1 MGGPMD
7 LLQELIGESAAIEAV
22 RSQVRRLVRRAVGAR
37 HFPPILIQGETGTG
51 KTIVARLIHR
61 LGARASGPFVD
72 VNCPAIPHNLLEAH
86 LFGVERGAFTDA
98 REARPGLFQA
108 AHGGTLFLD
117 EIGDMPV
124 ELQTKLLKA
133 IEERTVRRLGSTKS
147 EAVDVWIV
155 AATNADLADLMRQ
168 RKFRNDLYHRLAVVN
183 LRLPP
188 LRERPQ
194 DILPLA
200 EHFLARAC
208 ADHSLPAMSFA
219 PDAREALLAHPWE
232 GNIRDLSNA
241 IERVALDSEAS
252 VVTAGMLAL
261 SDAPAGDLARASSP
275 PVKGSH
281 LRRLAD
287 AVGDVERHHVLEALR
302 ETAWNISRAAAR
314 LGITRNTL
322 RYRIEKHR
330 LVRDGGT
337 VARRSVAAA
346 PPSAAPSPPA
356 PLPSPAAAPS
366 AVRWDRRRLALL
378 RAVVVAPDSA
388 SPAPASRAIQM
399 FVEKVRSF
407 GGRVAE
413 LSPAGVVAVFGSDVA
428 EDAPRV
434 AAHAALAIQK
444 AAERARRDEPEAV
457 GARLALHFAQALI
470 AEAPDGPQIDL
481 DAKREAWAVL
491 DALVGVGEAG
501 AIVASEAAAPLLGR
515 RFRLQPLDAAAT
527 AAGRVCRLVG
537 RERPGLGVGAR
548 MARFVGRQDDL
559 QIVQARARAAISGHG
574 HVVGIVGEAG
584 IGKSRLLFE
593 LRQSLRRE
601 AVTLL
606 RGRCLPYASAVPHF
620 LVLDILRQTLRIA
633 ESDGHERIREKV
645 VAALDQLEI
654 DREEAAPY
662 LLQLFG
668 VKEGTEH
675 LDVLSGEALKA
686 RILETLRAMIQKGS
700 RQRPIVYVAEDLH
713 WIDKASEDCL
723 AFLVEHLAGL
733 PVLLL
738 TTSRP
743 GYRPP
748 WAEKSYVTQIAL
760 QPLTERESLEVVR
773 SVLGDERIPEPL
785 ARIILDKAEGNPFF
799 LEELAHVVGERGD
812 NAPAVTVP
820 DTIQQVLLAR
830 IERLPEKTRRFLETA
845 AVLGREFSR
854 GLIEAVWDGPAGPHL
869 AELQRFEFLYEGGR
883 GGETTYVF
891 RHALTHEVAYE
902 ALLPDDR
909 RALHAAAGRTLEAR
923 YPEPPGQ
930 INDRLAYHYAQT
942 EESTKAV
949 EYLTRS
955 AERAARSYAHEA
967 AVRALD
973 AAVAHVDR
981 LPAEVRD
988 RRLLDLLLRQA
999 SSLFPLGRF
1008 QEILDLLLRHEER
1021 LERLNDP
1028 GVAAHYYFLVGRT
1041 YSFLG
1046 QDERVIRNA
1055 QRAIAEAER
1064 CGDEGT
1070 MGKAYSLLA
1079 MAAAFSGQA
1088 RQGIEYGRRAI
1099 ALLEKTDERWWLG
1112 DAHWAVGLNH
1122 AQTGEFEPALAA
1134 EGRAHAIGEAIG
1146 DARLQT
1152 FAQWVTGIIYACI
1165 GEADAAITACQRALE
1180 RAPDPLNRAI
1190 ARGLLGFAYLEKGEV
1205 ARAIPLLEGSVE
1217 RLGQFRYRPFQG
1229 WFSVFLAEAVR
1240 QERHVERARD
1250 LAMQGL
1256 VVTRDANFR
1265 TGIGWAQQ
1273 ALGRIAHDRG
1283 DFDAA
1288 ATHLA
1293 AALGIFTASHS
1304 RYELGRT
1311 HLDLAALAH
1320 SRQDRKAVAQNLRA
1334 AHALFTSLHVPKWV
1348 ERTTVLARHY
1358 GVLPKIAPI
1367 PGPRL
1372 RR

>member
-1 MGGPMD
+1 MTGPMD
-7 LLQELIGESAAIEAV
+7 LLKEVIGESPAIEAV
-22 RSQVRRLVRRAVGAR
+22 RSQVRRLLRRGTGTR

-51 KTIVARLIHR
+51 KGLVARLIHR
-61 LGARASGPFVD
+61 LGPRAGGPFVD

-108 AHGGTLFLD
+108 AHRGTLFLD
-117 EIGDMPV
+117 EICDMPV
-124 ELQTKLLKA
+124 ELQTKLLKV
-133 IEERTVRRLGSTKS
+133 IEDRTVRRLGSTTS
-147 EAVDVWIV
+147 EAVDVWIL

-168 RKFRNDLYHRLAVVN
+168 RRFRDDLYHRLAVLN
-183 LRLPP
+183 LRLPA
-188 LRERPQ
+188 LRERVE

-208 ADHSLPAMSFA
+208 ADHSLEPMSFA
-219 PDAREALLAHPWE
+219 PDARAALLAYGWQ
-232 GNIRDLSNA
+232 GNVRELSNV
-241 IERVALDSEAS
+241 IERVALDSESS
-252 VVTAGMLAL
+252 VVTAGMLTLPDAL
-261 SDAPAGDLARASSP
+261 ADDLIPAPALPAR
-275 PVKGSH
+275 GTH
-281 LRRLAD
+281 GRRLVD
-287 AVGDVERHHVLEALR
+287 AVGDVERQHLLEALR
-302 ETAWNISRAAAR
+302 ETAWNISRAALR
-314 LGITRNTL
+314 LGVSRNTL

-330 LVRDGGT
+330 LVRESGAR
-337 VARRSVAAA
+337 VRRSIAAA
-346 PPSAAPSPPA
+346 PPSTALPAPASPP
-356 PLPSPAAAPS
+356 PPAAAPA

-378 RAVVVAPDSA
+378 RAVVVAPESE
-388 SPAPASRAIQM
+388 SPVPGSRAIQM

-413 LSPAGVVAVFGSDVA
+413 LSPAGMVAVFGSETA

-444 AAERARRDEPEAV
+444 AAERARGDELQVV
-457 GARLALHFAQALI
+457 GTRIAIHFAQALI

-481 DAKREAWAVL
+481 DAKREAWAAL
-491 DALVGVGEAG
+491 DALVGAGEAG
-501 AIVASEAAAPLLGR
+501 AIVASEAAASLLGR
-515 RFRLQPLDAAAT
+515 RFRLQPLEAAAT

-548 MARFVGRQDDL
+548 MARFVGREDDL
-559 QIVQARARAAISGHG
+559 QLLQARARAAMRGHG
-574 HVVGIVGEAG
+574 QVVGIVGEAG

-593 LRQSLRRE
+593 LRQGLRRE

-606 RGRCLPYASAVPHF
+606 RGRCLPYASAVPYF
-620 LVLDILRQTLRIA
+620 LILDILRQTLRIA
-633 ESDGHERIREKV
+633 ESDGPQRIREKS
-645 VAALDQLEI
+645 VAALGQLEI
-654 DREEAAPY
+654 DAEEVAPY

-668 VKEGTEH
+668 VTEGTER

-686 RILETLRAMIQKGS
+686 RILDVLREMIARGS
-700 RQRPIVYVAEDLH
+700 RQRPIVYVAEDLQ
-713 WIDKASEDCL
+713 WIDKASEDCF

-733 PVLLL
+733 PVMLL

-748 WAEKSYVTQIAL
+748 WVAKSYVTQIAL
-760 QPLTERESLEVVR
+760 QPLTEQDSLAVVR
-773 SVLGDERIPEPL
+773 SVLGGERIPEPL
-785 ARIILDKAEGNPFF
+785 TRLILDKAEGNPFF
-799 LEELAHVVGERGD
+799 LEELSRVVGARGD
-812 NAPAVTVP
+812 DAPAVAVP

-830 IERLPEKTRRFLETA
+830 IERLPEQTRRFLETA

-854 GLIEAVWDGPAGPHL
+854 GLIEAVWDGPADPHL
-869 AELQRFEFLYEGGR
+869 VELQRLEFLYEGAR

-902 ALLPDDR
+902 ALPSDDR
-909 RALHAAAGRTLEAR
+909 RALHATAGRALESR
-923 YPEPPGQ
+923 SPEPPGQ
-930 INDRLAYHYAQT
+930 VNDRLAYHYSQT
-942 EESTKAV
+942 EESAKAV

-967 AVRALD
+967 AVRALA

-988 RRLLDLLLRQA
+988 RRLLDLLLRQG
-999 SSLFPLGRF
+999 SSLIPLGRF

-1021 LERLNDP
+1021 LERLGDP

-1046 QDERVIRNA
+1046 QDERAIQNA

-1064 CGDEGT
+1064 CGDKGT

-1088 RQGIEYGRRAI
+1088 REGIEYGRRAI
-1099 ALLEKTDERWWLG
+1099 ALLERTDERWWLG

-1152 FAQWVTGIIYACI
+1152 IAQWVTGIIYASVS
-1165 GEADAAITACQRALE
+1165 EADAGIAACQRALDL
-1180 RAPDPLNRAI
+1180 APDPLNRAI
-1190 ARGLLGFAYLEKGEV
+1190 GRGLLGFAYLEKGEV
-1205 ARAIPLLEGSVE
+1205 ARAIPPLESSVQ

-1240 QERHVERARD
+1240 QERRVERAWD

-1265 TGIGWAQQ
+1265 TGIGWAEQ
-1273 ALGRIAHDRG
+1273 ALGRIAQDRG
-1283 DFDAA
+1283 DLDAA
-1288 ATHLA
+1288 AAHLD

-1320 SRQDRKAVAQNLRA
+1320 ARHDREGVVQSLRA

-1348 ERTTVLARHY
+1348 GRTLALAQHFGVTLPGER
-1358 GVLPKIAPI
+1358 P
-1367 PGPRL
+1367 PR
-1372 RR
+1372 